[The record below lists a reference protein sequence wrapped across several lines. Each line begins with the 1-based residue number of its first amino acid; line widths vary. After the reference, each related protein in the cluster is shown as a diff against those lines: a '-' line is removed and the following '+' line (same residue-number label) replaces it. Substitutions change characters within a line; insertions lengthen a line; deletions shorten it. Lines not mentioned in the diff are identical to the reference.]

1 MSGGVRWSQRTTL
14 KTKDASWLSGI
25 LAPLTKTGN
34 GVNFPYTP
42 TINMAHSANYGSY
55 DIAGS
60 VYQPNYYV
68 NTPNPQIDLT
78 ATFTAQS
85 NTEAEYT
92 AACLHFFKSVL
103 KGDYGQQTRSTSG
116 TPPPVLLLSSYGS
129 MHLEN
134 TPVIL
139 RSFNYTLPE
148 DLDYVTIE
156 IDGQLQT
163 LPTQLLV
170 SLSFT
175 PQYPP
180 TKVRKEFNINT
191 YRSGKAGGFM

>member
-14 KTKDASWLSGI
+14 RTQDASWLTGL
-25 LAPLTKTGN
+25 LAPLTNTSN
-34 GVNFPYTP
+34 GVSFPYTP
-42 TINMAHSANYGSY
+42 TINMSHSANYGSY
-55 DIAGS
+55 DIPGTP
-60 VYQPNYYV
+60 YQPNYYV

-85 NTEAEYT
+85 IVDAKYT
-92 AACLHFFKSVL
+92 AACMQFFKSSL
-103 KGDYGQQTRSTSG
+103 KGDYGQQTRATSG
-116 TPPPVLLLSSYGS
+116 TPPPVLILSSYGS
-129 MHLEN
+129 LHLEN

-139 RSFNYTLPE
+139 RSYTYTLPE
-148 DLDYVTIE
+148 DLDYVTVD
-156 IDGQLQT
+156 IDGKLQT

-180 TKVRKEFNINT
+180 SKIRKEFNINS
-191 YRSGKAGGFM
+191 YRAGKAGGFL